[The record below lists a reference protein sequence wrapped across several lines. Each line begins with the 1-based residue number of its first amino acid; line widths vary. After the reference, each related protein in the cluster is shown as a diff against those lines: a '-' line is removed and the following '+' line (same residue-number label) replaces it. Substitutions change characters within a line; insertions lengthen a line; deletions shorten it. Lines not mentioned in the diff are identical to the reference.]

1 MIIQSTQRIIDN
13 IRKVANQMD
22 DILRRDLLDAASR
35 LQDQSDLIERMR
47 SELDQAISERTPHDY
62 GILKDQRDSYR
73 DRLCAS
79 IKETQ
84 EAHAEADRLKA
95 ELEKVKL
102 ESVKAVTLSFPGM
115 PSSGGGGG
123 GSACGNNHLPD
134 AGKMVRPEPSRL
146 EIATMLYKGML
157 SSGYVWGDP
166 EKTALRQADAL
177 IAAAKEVA
185 K

>member
-62 GILKDQRDSYR
+62 WILASQRDDYR

-79 IKETQ
+79 MKETQ
-84 EAHAEADRLKA
+84 EALAEVERL
-95 ELEKVKL
+95 EIINEEVLE
-102 ESVKAVTLSFPGM
+102 A
-115 PSSGGGGG
+115 
-123 GSACGNNHLPD
+123 NNTMGTTC
-134 AGKMVRPEPSRL
+134 AEPSRL
-146 EIATMLYKGML
+146 EIAAMIYAAFAGAQCMKDKVNPTV
-157 SSGYVWGDP
+157 YVAF
-166 EKTALRQADAL
+166 KCADEL